1 MANGYNAMGADFL
14 QGLATGLALIVAIGS
29 QNAYVLRS
37 GIRREHVLPIVLVC
51 ALSDA
56 LLILAGIGGAGTV
69 IRGSDILMALTR
81 YGGALFLASY
91 GTLAAR
97 RAWHGHQMMLDKGKK
112 VTLAAALAACLG
124 FTFLNPHV
132 YLDTVVL
139 LGSIA
144 NQRPDPGR
152 WIFGA
157 GACAGS
163 VIWFSAL
170 GFGARFLAPWFETV
184 TAWRILDGLIALT
197 MWSLAATL
205 LLG

>member
-1 MANGYNAMGADFL
+1 MLILNFW
-14 QGLATGLALIVAIGS
+14 QGFATGLALIVAIGS
-29 QNAYVLRS
+29 QNAYVLRQ
-37 GIRREHVLPIVLVC
+37 GIRREHVPALVLFC

-56 LLILAGIGGAGTV
+56 LLIVAGIGGAGAL
-69 IRGSDILMALTR
+69 IRGNDTLMLLTR

-91 GTLAAR
+91 GLLAAR
-97 RAWHGHQMMLDKGKK
+97 RAWQGSHMQLDQSAG
-112 VTLAAALAACLG
+112 VSLATALAACFG

-152 WIFGA
+152 WLFGT
-157 GACAGS
+157 GACVAS
-163 VIWFSAL
+163 LVWFSAL
-170 GFGARFLAPWFETV
+170 GFGARFLAPLFQTT
-184 TAWRILDGLIALT
+184 TAWRVLDSLIALT
-197 MWSLAATL
+197 MGALALGL